1 MVHFSRDRIKLA
13 EASARFCRRLTIPF
27 YHLCRDPGQ
36 ARQMRPW
43 FSNPKSKVEVWTRAG
58 HWIML
63 DRNDD
68 VNAAVTA
75 WIDAL

>member
-1 MVHFSRDRIKLA
+1 MA